1 MRGGINATACQPQT
15 KIQKT
20 IDQGVTDMNHL
31 TRRQALGLF
40 GTAAAVATT
49 GLSISTRPARA
60 AGKITVL
67 NWQGYGTDETWALK
81 AFKDQTGIEVV
92 HDYFSSEPE
101 MLTKLRTNPGAY
113 DVVLVNSARS
123 QQAAADG
130 LLTPIDFSKIPNA
143 SGLSPELKNHA
154 NLQLD
159 GKTNG
164 VAWVWGITALAVADG
179 TTKPDSYAALGAPEH
194 KGKVALFDD
203 AVTAIAIGALLSG
216 QDINNPADLKAVG
229 EKLKAFKEN
238 VKLLW
243 SSEDQWNKSFA
254 AKEFDLS
261 VYWSGAAVRSKRN
274 SHLPVEFVVPKEGG
288 IGWLDSLSIPASA
301 PDPEAAAAFINYMID
316 PTFYVEWATKI
327 GAPASAN
334 AAAME
339 KLPADDLNRQIH
351 KPEYLKS
358 MAIQSALPD
367 DRRENF
373 NNLWQEVKAF
383 YAA

>member
-1 MRGGINATACQPQT
+1 MSAALIA
-15 KIQKT
+15 
-20 IDQGVTDMNHL
+20 GV
-31 TRRQALGLF
+31 
-40 GTAAAVATT
+40 
-49 GLSISTRPARA
+49 SISTLPRKAFS
-60 AGKITVL
+60 AGSITVL
-67 NWQGYGTDETWALK
+67 NWQGYGTDEAWALK
-81 AFKDQTGIEVV
+81 AFKEKTGIEVV

-113 DVVLVNSARS
+113 DVVLINSARS
-123 QQAAADG
+123 QQAAGDG
-130 LLTPIDFSKIPNA
+130 LLTPIDFSKIPNSA
-143 SGLSPELKNHA
+143 GLSPELKNHA
-154 NLQLD
+154 NLQLE

-179 TTKPDSYAALGAPEH
+179 APKPDSYAALGAPEH

-203 AVTAIAIGALLSG
+203 AVTGIAIGALLSG
-216 QDINNPADLKAVG
+216 QDINNPTDLAAVG
-229 EKLKAFKEN
+229 EKLKAFKQN

-261 VYWSGAAVRSKRN
+261 VYWSGATVRSKRN
-274 SHLPVEFVVPKEGG
+274 SHLPVDFVVPKEGG

-301 PDPEAAAAFINYMID
+301 PNPEAAATFINYMID
-316 PTFYVEWATKI
+316 PDFYVEWATKI

-351 KPEYLKS
+351 KPEYLKT

-367 DRRENF
+367 DRRESF

-383 YAA
+383 YAS